1 MRKMTE
7 NPAEMFGKTLLKH
20 VFFHGGKIESPSQT
34 AHVLGFTEFQ
44 MQMALNW
51 CVENDYLEP
60 LPDAGK
66 GVQQ

>member
-1 MRKMTE
+1 MRKMTDD
-7 NPAEMFGKTLLKH
+7 PGKTFGETLLKH

-34 AHVLGFTEFQ
+34 AHELGFSEFQ

-51 CVENDYLEP
+51 CVENGYLES